1 MRHIFKF
8 LILFSLVCTVT
19 NLVPISVIMIVL
31 LPMALIG
38 LFYRRDFLR
47 FEKIELYII
56 LLFAYVIIS
65 STLYNRSAFLD
76 FDFYRRDGNFI
87 ISYLVLFVFIF
98 LPLAVNINVDRA
110 FYVIFAFFFVASI
123 VAFFGM
129 PLDEEGVYRFLF
141 ISHNAAGGFY
151 SVVAAACMG
160 LWVVKRR
167 PLYLLYSLA
176 FVVCLYE
183 TDSRGSVLAIIAAI
197 GYGLTLR
204 FKRPGTVFII
214 FLAIQFLIVLD
225 TYPTWVSMG
234 KIMSVGANFTINQ
247 DVDFDRA
254 GTFIDRLY
262 YLWPRAFDNFIH
274 SPLLGMGFG
283 SFDDLWYRYTT
294 VIPHIFTIKDH
305 QFIRHTDSH
314 AHNSTF
320 TILAELGLVG
330 YTLFVLLFG
339 QILNKIRQ
347 MHQYDPGLSLALQ
360 MSFWTCVFSSATEH
374 RITTPAQMIP
384 FFTLF
389 GIGYVKYFGK
399 RREKASAHSIPAV
412 HGTPTPEPAVTPEQG
427 HTP

>member
-1 MRHIFKF
+1 
-8 LILFSLVCTVT
+8 
-19 NLVPISVIMIVL
+19 MIVL

-38 LFYRRDFLR
+38 LFYRKDFLR
-47 FEKIELYII
+47 FEKIELYLL

-65 STLYNRSAFLD
+65 TVMYNKSALGD

-87 ISYLVLFVFIF
+87 ISYLILFVFIF

-110 FYVIFAFFFVASI
+110 FYIIFAIFFGLSCVGFV
-123 VAFFGM
+123 GM
-129 PLDEEGVYRFLF
+129 PLEEGVYRFF
-141 ISHNAAGGFY
+141 FVSHNAAGGFY
-151 SVVAAACMG
+151 SVVASACLG
-160 LWVVKRR
+160 LWWVKRR

-176 FVVCLYE
+176 FVFFLYQ

-204 FKRPGTVFII
+204 FKRPGLVFGL
-214 FLAIQFLIVLD
+214 FLAVQLLVVLD
-225 TYPTWVSMG
+225 TYPVWLSMG

-247 DVDFDRA
+247 DMDFERA

-262 YLWPRAFDNFIH
+262 YLWPRAFDNFLH
-274 SPLLGMGFG
+274 SPILGMGFG

-294 VIPHIFTIKDH
+294 VIPHILTLKDH
-305 QFIRHTDSH
+305 QLIRHTDSH

-339 QILNKIRQ
+339 QMLLKIRK
-347 MHQYDPGLSLALQ
+347 MKDFDPGLSLALTL
-360 MSFWTCVFSSATEH
+360 SFWTCVFSSATEH

-399 RREKASAHSIPAV
+399 KREAETLSHHGPKIKPPASSEGKP
-412 HGTPTPEPAVTPEQG
+412 VT
-427 HTP
+427 